1 MLLQNLYG
9 LKGKRALWVRSIKEE
24 SSYQTAS
31 WKSARSLL
39 KIMKAVTESMF
50 RTAGFRRSLKTW
62 LMKLPVSVCI
72 VSFSDGTKWLRL
84 HICVTKVWKK
94 YAFSSFW
101 AQKTCNKEASKTD
114 AQTTSSERSSGPT
127 LSSSHCLFPLHLYF
141 ISPHSS
147 RVFVRELNL
156 DRQANWQH
164 RLRALLFFLTTTD
177 LHSVCSD
184 ALIHL
189 SVTHPTLAST
199 QQDLEVIE
207 LLHLNST

>member
-50 RTAGFRRSLKTW
+50 RAAGFRRSLKTW

-141 ISPHSS
+141 IPPHSS
-147 RVFVRELNL
+147 RVFVRELNWI
-156 DRQANWQH
+156 DKQTDSIAFG
-164 RLRALLFFLTTTD
+164 LFCVFLTTTD

-207 LLHLNST
+207 LLHLIST

>member
-9 LKGKRALWVRSIKEE
+9 LKGKRPLWVRSIKEE

-50 RTAGFRRSLKTW
+50 RAAGFRRSLKTW

-114 AQTTSSERSSGPT
+114 AQTASSERSSGPT
-127 LSSSHCLFPLHLYF
+127 LSSSHCLFPLRLYF
-141 ISPHSS
+141 IPPHSS
-147 RVFVRELNL
+147 RVFVRELNWIDKQTDSIAFGL
-156 DRQANWQH
+156 FCFFNHYRPAQ
-164 RLRALLFFLTTTD
+164 RL
-177 LHSVCSD
+177 
-184 ALIHL
+184 
-189 SVTHPTLAST
+189 
-199 QQDLEVIE
+199 
-207 LLHLNST
+207 

>member
-50 RTAGFRRSLKTW
+50 RAAGFRRSLKTW

-141 ISPHSS
+141 IPPHSS
-147 RVFVRELNL
+147 RVFVRELNWI
-156 DRQANWQH
+156 DRQTDSIAFG
-164 RLRALLFFLTTTD
+164 LFCVFLTTTD

>member
-50 RTAGFRRSLKTW
+50 RAAGFRRSLKTW

-141 ISPHSS
+141 IPPHSS
-147 RVFVRELNL
+147 RVFVRELNWI
-156 DRQANWQH
+156 DKQTDSIAFG
-164 RLRALLFFLTTTD
+164 LFCVFLTTTD